1 MFYAI
6 VKSFEVNDNI
16 FFSLVYFILLFC
28 FRFSNYKAINIMK
41 GILPY
46 MALPEKIH
54 IDKDTIR
61 SKQHEL
67 A

>member
-1 MFYAI
+1 
-6 VKSFEVNDNI
+6 
-16 FFSLVYFILLFC
+16 
-28 FRFSNYKAINIMK
+28 MK